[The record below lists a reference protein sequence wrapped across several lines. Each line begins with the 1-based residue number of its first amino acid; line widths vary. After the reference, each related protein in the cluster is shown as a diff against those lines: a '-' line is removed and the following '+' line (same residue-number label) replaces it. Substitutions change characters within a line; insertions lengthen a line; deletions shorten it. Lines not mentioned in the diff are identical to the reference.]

1 MLNGVYPSHP
11 IRGIL
16 LIGVVTG
23 LKKYKNFD
31 TSFGVIAII
40 QEKIPRNILS
50 RDKSELVACSL
61 FASGL
66 WLTIVA
72 ARRYSLQALFS
83 YHGWMYE
90 ERGKTTI
97 RTKMWT
103 VKRTLYISFYKN
115 ADYFF

>member
-1 MLNGVYPSHP
+1 M
-11 IRGIL
+11 
-16 LIGVVTG
+16 VTG
-23 LKKYKNFD
+23 LKKYKNLD
-31 TSFGVIAII
+31 SSFGVIAII

-97 RTKMWT
+97 KTKMWT
-103 VKRTLYISFYKN
+103 VKKRFII
-115 ADYFF
+115 FFIKIYSLFFFNKGSC